1 MYFIEFIEIGFT
13 DADLLKKSAK
23 LDFEFEKQFFCFE
36 FESIFVESA
45 DLLGLGYNMCWFKLV
60 IFYIFEGACPG

>member
-1 MYFIEFIEIGFT
+1 VYFIEFIEIGFT

-45 DLLGLGYNMCWFKLV
+45 DLLGLGYNMC
-60 IFYIFEGACPG
+60 